1 MPIDRRDAPPDHAL
15 VQYGSR
21 QYGTN
26 QRYLTKAL
34 REVARRMEGAVVE
47 FDEQQL
53 SWRPADDQWCATEIV
68 GFLRDSEREDLR
80 NVQAMLARDGA
91 HIEERR
97 AYHGPDEE
105 DYRWMPVEELW
116 WDFATMRE
124 DMVWTLRTAGA
135 AWDHFGSHDFRGDIS
150 VEQYVREINERDL
163 DSIWKLYTLQE
174 QTQSVH
180 AARRPTRRARPA
192 RGR

>member
-1 MPIDRRDAPPDHAL
+1 MQYNRGY
-15 VQYGSR
+15 YGSSE
-21 QYGTN
+21 
-26 QRYLTKAL
+26 RYLVKAL
-34 REVARRMEGAVVE
+34 REVARRIEGLVVDLE
-47 FDEQQL
+47 GPQLRWRATDE
-53 SWRPADDQWCATEIV
+53 SWCATELI
-68 GFLRDSEREDLR
+68 GFLRDSEREDLLAVR
-80 NVQAMLARDGA
+80 AMLRRDGA
-91 HIEERR
+91 PIEERR